1 MVTANVE
8 RKPTCSTIL
17 LFLSACSSRVLAYLL
32 KYEKQILKED
42 EQILKKVEQKK
53 KKLNCLLQRVSV
65 GVSASLVGD
74 QVVLSGCF
82 GARFLLE
89 LGLNT

>member
-32 KYEKQILKED
+32 KY
-42 EQILKKVEQKK
+42 KK
-53 KKLNCLLQRVSV
+53 KKKYEQISKKWISKYTKVQKKQI
-65 GVSASLVGD
+65 ASSKEL
-74 QVVLSGCF
+74 
-82 GARFLLE
+82 ALE
-89 LGLNT
+89 